1 MSTKIYD
8 AFKFEGTIQEL
19 MQELFLI
26 RDKYWEQRR
35 NDLKEWGCMSL
46 NAILDYDH
54 VTKNIEPYYLKNFR
68 DAKEDVR
75 NKPLYAQNFDTLNK
89 ILQAQ
94 IQSRL
99 NDPLNFQA
107 SVIIYPNEDGIYLQF
122 FGLRDNSEYIND
134 RFTDIHYQNQT
145 DMPED
150 ISEEE
155 WDKRRETW
163 DKIFER
169 NSIPSNTGL
178 SFPLI
183 ELENCWEFCYWYWDK
198 ENKQKE
204 EDI

>member
-26 RDKYWEQRR
+26 RDKYWEQCR
-35 NDLKEWGCMSL
+35 NYLKEWGRKSL
-46 NAILDYDH
+46 DDFLDYEH
-54 VTKNIEPYYLKNFR
+54 VTKNLEPYYLKTFK
-68 DAKEDVR
+68 DAKKDVR
-75 NKPLYAQNFDTLNK
+75 NKSLYAQDFDILHK
-89 ILQAQ
+89 ILRALMR
-94 IQSRL
+94 SCL
-99 NDPLNFQA
+99 NEPLNLQA
-107 SVIIYPNEDGIYLQF
+107 SMVVYPNEDGIYLQF
-122 FGLRDNSEYIND
+122 FGLHNNNEYITE
-134 RFTDIHYQNQT
+134 RFTDIHYQTQT

-169 NSIPSNTGL
+169 NDKPSSAGL

-183 ELENCWEFCYWYWDK
+183 ELENCWDFCYWYWDK
-198 ENKQKE
+198 ENQQKE

>member
-46 NAILDYDH
+46 AAILDYDH

-68 DAKEDVR
+68 DAKEDIR
-75 NKPLYAQNFDTLNK
+75 NKPLYAQDFDTLNK

-198 ENKQKE
+198 ENSQNEK
-204 EDI
+204 